1 MKNLLK
7 TIDFMR
13 YLRQYLGDY
22 LPENAFYSDVFNIDK
37 EQALAVYRSPN
48 EERIGLNNIDPV
60 TNAGFSIRIR
70 WGKDT
75 AKAEENAFAIYE
87 KIKEIEPGTNIGGH
101 LVSCVLMGHKT
112 GEPERVGMDDSGV
125 IEYLIEV
132 SIYYFK

>member
-1 MKNLLK
+1 MNLMK

-13 YLRQYLGDY
+13 YLQQYLDDY
-22 LPENAFYSDVFNIDK
+22 LPENAFYSDVFDISK
-37 EQALAVYRSPN
+37 EKALAVYRSPN
-48 EERIGLNNIDPV
+48 EERIGLNDIDPI

-75 AKAEENAFAIYE
+75 ERAEENAFAIYE

-101 LVSCVLMGHKT
+101 LVSCVLMGHKN
-112 GEPERVGMDDSGV
+112 GEPERVGMDDNGV